1 MIEDSIMI
9 TKEKEEAE
17 ELLKEKFAK
26 ESKKITRIPFY
37 KLEELKKIEEKK
49 LKNIHKFKKK
59 EREENIPKPRVKF
72 FGKKLKKTK
81 KQKDEATKQ
90 NTKPADTPHPP
101 QEQPSTETN
110 IIKQDNSISS
120 IKKQQNIKRI
130 NTNTNSIS
138 NSTYTKAANYG
149 DRMHELKYSTSIPH
163 IPRRLRI
170 RLSKKQQ
177 RLQNPENSLENFL
190 TAEDKAII
198 ANLVNNIK
206 PNSNSKKEESE
217 MKQHK
222 KKNKD
227 GGNNNVNVNNSG
239 NKNHNVNGNVM
250 MNKKIKFNFENA
262 GDFFN
267 HHQHMHQ
274 HDSNSITNNK
284 SVNNLSIGSG
294 VTYNKSEGHFD
305 NEKHSFMGGS
315 SNNNN
320 NDNNINNSNHI
331 LQLNNE
337 SKELKQEDK
346 TKHKGV
352 NVPEYIHKKRKRFT
366 KYKKAIYKYRLEK
379 KKFLYDT
386 IFNNDNTIT
395 VPQQQNQPTTTQEQ
409 QQQPLITQE
418 TIIPPSNPNIPP
430 LNDVNAISTIDD
442 NNKQHNTA
450 IPHDVD
456 VDVTSIQPQ
465 HTSQTQHEHEH
476 KSLITPNDTTNPV
489 INYYN
494 NNNSYTSSSSYYNNN
509 NMNYYYPYFSYMNN
523 YVYPHPFY
531 PLHLSNDDPY
541 TFQSYINTYNNN
553 THHHPHPHHQQH
565 TNNITNVT
573 HSYGNYI
580 NKAQLNKIINKP
592 VSSLDLIQF
601 NPKNKFSFELIKLK
615 PPLTT
620 TNNNNTTLNAINNTQ
635 QQNNLTTDNTTE
647 HISILDLQKKYGN
660 ANSSTFTFEK
670 IIHSNNNSK
679 EQKSSKLTRKVSFPA
694 KDSNSNSNSNTTQPN
709 PKQFELFKEYLKST
723 YHLED
728 IDIKNLTGKD
738 LTEYLHQHKDID
750 KINFNQLQTFIPED
764 IMKKYLNEFEGLQNP
779 SQKKIVRE
787 YVDQVLDK
795 NLDNKFAAFIEKLR
809 DIYYRKKANA
819 PLKAKKRF
827 VVGMREIE
835 KYIKLGQVLC
845 LFVVPNIEKVINVKN
860 ALDERVQK
868 IFVSCKNQSIPIFFG
883 LNKFK
888 LGNVARKKMSCVS
901 MLGFIN
907 VEGFENDL
915 KALIE
920 CGEKLRKEWYIKHYD
935 KKEEFRHNSFI
946 SFELFEIYNTP
957 NNNTNNSNN
966 NDV

>member
-1 MIEDSIMI
+1 
-9 TKEKEEAE
+9 
-17 ELLKEKFAK
+17 
-26 ESKKITRIPFY
+26 
-37 KLEELKKIEEKK
+37 
-49 LKNIHKFKKK
+49 
-59 EREENIPKPRVKF
+59 
-72 FGKKLKKTK
+72 
-81 KQKDEATKQ
+81 
-90 NTKPADTPHPP
+90 
-101 QEQPSTETN
+101 
-110 IIKQDNSISS
+110 
-120 IKKQQNIKRI
+120 
-130 NTNTNSIS
+130 
-138 NSTYTKAANYG
+138 
-149 DRMHELKYSTSIPH
+149 
-163 IPRRLRI
+163 
-170 RLSKKQQ
+170 
-177 RLQNPENSLENFL
+177 
-190 TAEDKAII
+190 
-198 ANLVNNIK
+198 LVNNIK
-206 PNSNSKKEESE
+206 PNSSNIKNQKEESE
-217 MKQHK
+217 MKHK

-227 GGNNNVNVNNSG
+227 NGNNVNNVNSG
-239 NKNHNVNGNVM
+239 NKNHNVNNVM
-250 MNKKIKFNFENA
+250 MNKKMKLNFENA
-262 GDFFN
+262 GDFFSYHHN
-267 HHQHMHQ
+267 HQHMHQ
-274 HDSNSITNNK
+274 QHDNNK

-294 VTYNKSEGHFD
+294 VTYNKSEGHYE
-305 NEKHSFMGGS
+305 NEKHSFIS
-315 SNNNN
+315 NNNNNNNN
-320 NDNNINNSNHI
+320 NDNNINNSNSNQI

-337 SKELKQEDK
+337 NKELKQEDK
-346 TKHKGV
+346 TKHKGIT
-352 NVPEYIHKKRKRFT
+352 VPEYIHKKRKRFT

-386 IFNNDNTIT
+386 IFNNDNTNPT
-395 VPQQQNQPTTTQEQ
+395 TTTQEQ
-409 QQQPLITQE
+409 QQQQQLLITQE
-418 TIIPPSNPNIPP
+418 TIVPPSNPNIPT
-430 LNDVNAISTIDD
+430 LNNANTISITDD
-442 NNKQHNTA
+442 NNNNNNKQHNTTT
-450 IPHDVD
+450 PLDVD

-465 HTSQTQHEHEH
+465 HTPQSQHEH
-476 KSLITPNDTTNPV
+476 KSLTQPNDTANPV

-494 NNNSYTSSSSYYNNN
+494 NNNNNYSYTSSSSYYNNN
-509 NMNYYYPYFSYMNN
+509 NNNNINYYYPYFSYMNN
-523 YVYPHPFY
+523 YIYHHPFY

-553 THHHPHPHHQQH
+553 IHHLHHQQPS
-565 TNNITNVT
+565 NNITNVP

-580 NKAQLNKIINKP
+580 NKAQLNRIINKP

-615 PPLTT
+615 PSLTTTT
-620 TNNNNTTLNAINNTQ
+620 TNNNNTAPLNANNNTIQ
-635 QQNNLTTDNTTE
+635 QQQTNLTTDNNTTKQ
-647 HISILDLQKKYGN
+647 ISILDLQKKYSN
-660 ANSSTFTFEK
+660 ANSSTFTFET
-670 IIHSNNNSK
+670 IYNNSNK
-679 EQKSSKLTRKVSFPA
+679 EQKSSKLTARKVSFPV
-694 KDSNSNSNSNTTQPN
+694 KDSNNNSGSSSSNNITTQPN
-709 PKQFELFKEYLKST
+709 AKQFELFKEYLKST

-860 ALDERVQK
+860 ALDERIQK
-868 IFVSCKNQSIPIFFG
+868 IFLSCKNQSIPIFFG

-920 CGEKLRKEWYIKHYD
+920 CGEKLRKEWYTKHYE
-935 KKEEFRHNSFI
+935 KKEEFRCNSFI

-957 NNNTNNSNN
+957 TNTSNTNET
-966 NDV
+966 